1 MKNII
6 LLSKLFNMNRFSQ
19 DINKYFSDNFFLF
32 LLLTNY
38 ITPLIN
44 KVPRLKTSLVTSY
57 FENLASICMIFTI
70 LWTVGDFVSWTFYSV
85 FKMFSCWGNRNESDR
100 IWKYIMTCNSTL
112 HLAQETMFC
121 NLLICS
127 VR

>member
-6 LLSKLFNMNRFSQ
+6 LLSKLFNMNRFFQ
-19 DINKYFSDNFFLF
+19 DINKYFSDKFLF

-57 FENLASICMIFTI
+57 FDNLASKCMIFTI
-70 LWTVGDFVSWTFYSV
+70 L
-85 FKMFSCWGNRNESDR
+85 
-100 IWKYIMTCNSTL
+100 
-112 HLAQETMFC
+112 
-121 NLLICS
+121 
-127 VR
+127 